1 MLPIVEL
8 RGAIPVGIGFLHM
21 PWWRAFPIAI
31 AGNMLPVPFILWL
44 LGPLARLGMRT
55 PLGARFFDWLFT
67 RTRRKTASVERYE
80 TLGLAVFVAVPL
92 PATGAWTGA
101 MAGFLMGLRFRHAI
115 ASIFLG
121 VVVAGVVMTVLSVLG
136 WLGAILAG
144 VGLLAAAVGGLQRS
158 LRREAAPDVPGS
170 ASSPDGARPT
180 PRAPR

>member
-21 PWWRAFPIAI
+21 PWWRAFLWAV

-44 LGPLARLGMRT
+44 LGPMARLGMKI
-55 PLGARFFDWLFT
+55 PIGARFLGWLFE

-92 PATGAWTGA
+92 PVTGAWTGSV
-101 MAGFLMGLRFRHAI
+101 AGFLMDLRRGHAM

-121 VVVAGVVMTVLSVLG
+121 VLIAGVIMTVLSVLG

-158 LRREAAPDVPGS
+158 LRREEM
-170 ASSPDGARPT
+170 
-180 PRAPR
+180 PRAAADVSQS